1 MNLTRF
7 GRYSIY
13 FIIHYDLYGMSH
25 TKINHKFNS
34 EMKKLSWRMK
44 WAGFLLN
51 NFISSDIIYFCY
63 YFNKQLNIFSLL
75 ISVKVR
81 KFNLFNSSI
90 FPFYWW
96 VIFGVGAQR
105 LTHQLLTRP
114 DLIRNFWLPEKVE
127 TIFRENLQ
135 KLYFY
140 LWPELQIQPKTLSG

>member
-1 MNLTRF
+1 
-7 GRYSIY
+7 
-13 FIIHYDLYGMSH
+13 MSH

-127 TIFRENLQ
+127 NIFRENLQ
-135 KLYFY
+135 SFYFSLVTGIVTGQILPDFWFGPVEVKFARKLPF
-140 LWPELQIQPKTLSG
+140 THV